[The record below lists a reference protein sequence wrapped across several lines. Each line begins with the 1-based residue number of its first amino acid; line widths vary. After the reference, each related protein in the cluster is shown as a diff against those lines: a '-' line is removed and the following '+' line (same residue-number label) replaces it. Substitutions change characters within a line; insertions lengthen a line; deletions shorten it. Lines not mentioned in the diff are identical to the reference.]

1 MPKQTNNPVK
11 RGQSA
16 GTTGA
21 SANPIGESKSEMKT
35 SEGQQVQQTEQER
48 RKSEILVLEQ
58 QLGLLL
64 NNLAELKSER
74 KDLTL
79 KVSALE
85 KALLSEISAAKESID
100 FMNATY
106 TELEQAYSKL
116 SQWNTVL
123 TLGAA
128 ALGIVCMFL
137 IQRNRNS
144 SS

>member
-16 GTTGA
+16 TST
-21 SANPIGESKSEMKT
+21 PIQSGESKQEIKT
-35 SEGQQVQQTEQER
+35 FDGPQTQQAEQDR
-48 RKSEILVLEQ
+48 RKQEILVLEQ

-64 NNLAELKSER
+64 TNLAELKSER
-74 KDLTL
+74 KDLQL

-106 TELEQAYSKL
+106 TQLENAYSKL
-116 SQWNTVL
+116 SQWNTML

-128 ALGIVCMFL
+128 ALGIVCMYL
-137 IQRNRNS
+137 TQRNKSGS
-144 SS
+144 SL

>member
-1 MPKQTNNPVK
+1 MPKQSNNPVK
-11 RGQSA
+11 RGQA
-16 GTTGA
+16 AVGVGTTGEGKA
-21 SANPIGESKSEMKT
+21 ELKSFEN
-35 SEGQQVQQTEQER
+35 QQTEQER
-48 RKSEILVLEQ
+48 RKQEILVLEQ

-64 NNLAELKSER
+64 DQLTELKSER
-74 KDLTL
+74 KDLQL

-106 TELEQAYSKL
+106 LQLEHSYSKL

-128 ALGIVCMFL
+128 ALGIICIYL
-137 IQRNRNS
+137 NQRNRGGQI
-144 SS
+144 